1 MLEGQSVTNLT
12 RDTILHRVPHVR
24 VDIDSSNE
32 IRVLSDD
39 KKYHLGPHGLAILDA
54 FYQPVSVSE
63 VLKKLSTTITGAQDW
78 IDLVT
83 TIVHLYEAG
92 ILQDATQRR
101 LQPATKVH
109 DFGRLDIHVRMLND
123 RRRTSCF
130 LAGIA
135 EVVSPGDIVV
145 DIGTGTGVL
154 AIAAARAGAEHVYAI
169 EATAIGE
176 AAQAVFEANGLT
188 DRITL
193 LREWSTRIDLPER
206 ADVLISE
213 VIGNEPLGENVL
225 ETITDARRRLLKP
238 KARMVP
244 HKVRI
249 FGLPVTI
256 PDLELTKHTPTM
268 NALRNWRSWYGI
280 DFDRLAEVAWTRDLY
295 PAFFIESEQAR
306 GWKTISEPILMAE
319 IDLREVERPTID
331 HSVTV
336 AANTSGQLNGLLVYS
351 ELKLGP
357 VTRLST
363 HPAQVGKDN
372 HWRNKVWVIDPLRL
386 RPRDQFKVAYSYR
399 ATRTIHSKV
408 AVTRAYSNDQNS

>member
-1 MLEGQSVTNLT
+1 MTNLT
-12 RDTILHRVPHVR
+12 PDTILHRVPHVR
-24 VDIDSSNE
+24 VDIDSSND
-32 IRVLSDD
+32 IQVLSDD
-39 KKYHLGPHGLAILDA
+39 KIYDLGPYGLAILDA

-78 IDLVT
+78 IDLMT

-101 LQPATKVH
+101 LQPASKVLG
-109 DFGRLDIHVRMLND
+109 FGGLDVHVRMLND
-123 RRRTSCF
+123 RRRTSSF

-176 AAQAVFEANGLT
+176 AAKAVFEANGFT

-206 ADVLISE
+206 ADVLVSE

-225 ETITDARRRLLKP
+225 ETITDARKRLLKP
-238 KARMVP
+238 EARMVP
-244 HKVRI
+244 HKIRI

-256 PDLELTKHTPTM
+256 PDVELTKRTPTV
-268 NALRNWRSWYGI
+268 NALQTWRSWYGI
-280 DFDRLAEVAWTRDLY
+280 DFNPLAEVAWTQDSY
-295 PAFFIESEQAR
+295 PTFFIKSEQAR
-306 GWKTISEPILMAE
+306 GWKTISEPILMAK
-319 IDLREVERPTID
+319 IDLREAERPIID
-331 HSVTV
+331 NSVTV
-336 AANTSGQLNGLLVYS
+336 TADTSGQLNGLLVYF
-351 ELKLGP
+351 ELMLGP

-372 HWRNKVWVIDPLRL
+372 HWHNKVWVINPLRL
-386 RPRDQFKVAYSYR
+386 RPRDQFKVTYRYR
-399 ATRTIHSKV
+399 ATRTRYSEV
-408 AVTRAYSNDQNS
+408 AVSRA